1 MIGAA
6 IAVAII
12 AAVRGLPD
20 KEEREAA
27 EGGDLPILDATSP
40 SPSQD
45 GH

>member
-6 IAVAII
+6 IAVMII
-12 AAVRGLPD
+12 GLVRGLPD

-27 EGGDLPILDATSP
+27 EGGALSILGSP

>member
-1 MIGAA
+1 MIIGL
-6 IAVAII
+6 
-12 AAVRGLPD
+12 VRGLPD

-27 EGGDLPILDATSP
+27 EGGGLPILGTA